1 MDEDFVILLAED
13 DVNDALLVERALSR
27 ADIHNPIMVVRD
39 GQEALDYLEGIGPF
53 ADRKNF
59 PLPSLALLD
68 IKMPRKNGLEVL
80 EWIRRNHGGLKLL
93 PVIIMSSSS
102 IQADIDRA
110 YQLGVNAYLIKPT
123 AFNELVE
130 TLKTTTEFWKD
141 FVAHPSKT
149 K

>member
-1 MDEDFVILLAED
+1 
-13 DVNDALLVERALSR
+13 
-27 ADIHNPIMVVRD
+27 
-39 GQEALDYLEGIGPF
+39 
-53 ADRKNF
+53 
-59 PLPSLALLD
+59 
-68 IKMPRKNGLEVL
+68 LEVL
-80 EWIRRNHGGLKLL
+80 EWIRHNVGGLKLL

-110 YQLGVNAYLIKPT
+110 YQLGVNAYLVKPT